1 MKHSKKVLVLSLLT
15 IFSCQLFATDMGKL
29 TVVFKDTRNQDGNIY
44 VSLHNSETTFPMQ
57 PEKSLTQN
65 MVAAREKRM
74 VINNI
79 PYGEYAV
86 AVIHDENANGKLD
99 TYFFGIPREGVGASN
114 NKVGF
119 GPPNFKDS
127 AFMLKEPEKTITVDI
142 KYL

>member
-15 IFSCQLFATDMGKL
+15 IFSCHLFAIDTGKL
-29 TVVFKDTRNQDGNIY
+29 TVVFKDTRNTDGNIF

-57 PEKSLTQN
+57 AEKSLTQN
-65 MVAAREKRM
+65 MVTAKDKRM
-74 VINNI
+74 VFNNI
-79 PYGEYAV
+79 PYGLYAV

-99 TYFFGIPREGVGASN
+99 TYFLGIPREGVGASN
-114 NKVGF
+114 NKMGF

-127 AFMLKEPEKTITVDI
+127 AFMLNEPEKTITVDI